1 MADWENLTAEN
12 ILKCGEAAGVLL
24 LFYLLYLSFL
34 PYTCYIDRYRTR
46 HFRKNYVAEIDE
58 SFNMLELGSRTLS
71 FEELLSATTQKVR
84 FDLAHENVHRYH
96 GFKARIHSMGYIW
109 CSCCNARKKSFL
121 NVSTK
126 LGEGESEGLIAV
138 TFGAGNLI
146 RTDFATKADPVVC
159 VLLFDKVTNDYLPY
173 ARTEMMID
181 RQDPNFRRR
190 IVLRV
195 PKDKTIR
202 ILVVITDDDHHE
214 GLVEYVDPVTNEI
227 VLTQRPVPMEKVV
240 KMKRELWNSAQ
251 AEHDW
256 VALTSLKLDPFTAVQ
271 RLTTLLCVFVTETAV
286 VAFMF
291 GDPNEDTDT
300 PGLIQ
305 DLAVAVWTAVI
316 LIPVTIP
323 FATLFRKSG
332 PVNIAYTVIDE
343 ALVKSQLTR
352 LQHLRSRLT
361 LQWIEPSPGTLSEAI
376 KRSDS
381 YAVRKQMKHL
391 GFSENDDSF
400 RVDLSKSSNYRKR
413 KILLRLHTKT
423 DPLEQV
429 ASKFPPFHHGF
440 LQPILERKPSLA
452 WAEAPN
458 SKAAYHFESPGG
470 LLGSPEVPLSR
481 LSTVVDVID
490 NMDVPPLLEA
500 EVDEDSDIAAIIK
513 DTTRSKLSKCLYKCL
528 GLYGRRKRRWR
539 TAPNSQSS
547 KSTNVAQKAEKGA
560 EELKKAASVKFNSID
575 AKLRE
580 RSRRVFIILSL

>member
-1 MADWENLTAEN
+1 
-12 ILKCGEAAGVLL
+12 
-24 LFYLLYLSFL
+24 
-34 PYTCYIDRYRTR
+34 
-46 HFRKNYVAEIDE
+46 
-58 SFNMLELGSRTLS
+58 
-71 FEELLSATTQKVR
+71 
-84 FDLAHENVHRYH
+84 
-96 GFKARIHSMGYIW
+96 
-109 CSCCNARKKSFL
+109 
-121 NVSTK
+121 
-126 LGEGESEGLIAV
+126 
-138 TFGAGNLI
+138 
-146 RTDFATKADPVVC
+146 
-159 VLLFDKVTNDYLPY
+159 
-173 ARTEMMID
+173 
-181 RQDPNFRRR
+181 
-190 IVLRV
+190 
-195 PKDKTIR
+195 
-202 ILVVITDDDHHE
+202 
-214 GLVEYVDPVTNEI
+214 
-227 VLTQRPVPMEKVV
+227 
-240 KMKRELWNSAQ
+240 
-251 AEHDW
+251 
-256 VALTSLKLDPFTAVQ
+256 
-271 RLTTLLCVFVTETAV
+271 VFVTETAV

-361 LQWIEPSPGTLSEAI
+361 SQWTEPSPGALGEAI

-381 YAVRKQMKHL
+381 YVIRKQMKHL
-391 GFSENDDSF
+391 CFSENDDSF

-423 DPLEQV
+423 DPLEHV

-458 SKAAYHFESPGG
+458 SKAAYHFGSPGG
-470 LLGSPEVPLSR
+470 LLRSPEVPQSRLSTVTGVDIKVAYPFESSGGLLGSLEVPLSR

-500 EVDEDSDIAAIIK
+500 EVDEDSDIAAIMK

-528 GLYGRRKRRWR
+528 DLYGRRKKRWR
-539 TAPNSQSS
+539 TTPHPQTS
-547 KSTNVAQKAEKGA
+547 KSPNVAQKAEKGA
-560 EELKKAASVKFNSID
+560 EELRRAASVKFNSID
-575 AKLRE
+575 AKFRE
-580 RSRRVFIILSL
+580 RSRRVFMILSL